1 MLFTTTKAD
10 AYNHTQAIKTIKV
23 LGSKF
28 IMDPLLPETIE
39 ESDVST
45 QHDIREPS
53 LYKVLLHND
62 DYTTMEFV
70 VYILMEVFHKS
81 VEDATRIMLN
91 VHEQGIGICGLY
103 PYEIAETKVETVT
116 RMARENGHP
125 LKCTMEK
132 A

>member
-1 MLFTTTKAD
+1 
-10 AYNHTQAIKTIKV
+10 
-23 LGSKF
+23 
-28 IMDPLLPETIE
+28 MDPYLPETIE

-45 QHDIREPS
+45 HHDIREPS
-53 LYKVLLHND
+53 QYKVLLHND

-70 VYILMEVFHKS
+70 VYVLMEVFHKP
-81 VEDATRIMLN
+81 VEEATTIMLN
-91 VHEQGIGICGLY
+91 VHERGVGVCGLY
-103 PYEIAETKVETVT
+103 TYEIAETKVETVT